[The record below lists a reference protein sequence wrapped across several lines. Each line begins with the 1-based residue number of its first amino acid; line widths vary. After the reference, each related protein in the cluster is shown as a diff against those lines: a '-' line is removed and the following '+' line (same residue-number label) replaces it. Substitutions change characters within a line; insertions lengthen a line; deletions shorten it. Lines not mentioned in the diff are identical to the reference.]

1 MSGESPDTKN
11 TKEVKTYFET
21 KLQRNLTD
29 KELSECIQSLYYLG
43 RAIYKFNL
51 QKQEVKNG

>member
-1 MSGESPDTKN
+1 MSGKSSD

-29 KELSECIQSLYYLG
+29 KELSECVQSLYYLG

>member
-1 MSGESPDTKN
+1 MAEK
-11 TKEVKTYFET
+11 
-21 KLQRNLTD
+21 LTD
-29 KELSECIQSLYYLG
+29 KQKVTKYYEDRLNRKLTDAEISECIQSLYHLG